1 MRFCLAFCAV
11 ILMAGLACA
20 GSLTVNPSAEE
31 ATDDGT
37 PAGWG
42 MYLGAGKARLARAT
56 DEKHSGQ
63 ASACLELTGW
73 HVPKDA
79 KDAPENR
86 SASAAIILAASDGY
100 RAKGALPGTPGTT
113 YAFSFW
119 HKGDVPA
126 RVGVT
131 GWPSA
136 DSDHTARIH
145 LTVAG
150 GTMRPGRDWQR
161 CTGTFRL
168 REGATCFAL
177 MITASGKESEGFRL
191 GKLYVDDA
199 AIMPKA
205 FPDGQLRGIWCG
217 LPKAK
222 EPEPGR
228 KEIAARL
235 DKLKAAGFNAMFVW
249 TTSLYLAALE
259 RPELRSAEPA
269 AAWDAF
275 GELARAA
282 HERGM
287 QVHSWY
293 SPWIYKGTG
302 RAIEL
307 RDHPEWAAVNA
318 AGVADKGGV
327 CLARPEVRQFE
338 LDLLSRLAERCP
350 ELDGIHIEEPGYS
363 WGGPY
368 CYCEHCRRLC
378 RDSYGLDI
386 AGDPPEARPLL
397 DHLAASFCTDFIL
410 RLRQML
416 LARRPEMWLSANGS
430 PGPNADKDWRIG
442 RDWITWARRG
452 YLDFYVPQIYTK
464 SVEGFVQSGQRTKEL
479 LGPCDLVTGLAVSWS
494 GIYPQRQEPCV
505 IQDEIVAA
513 DKLGAR
519 GFVVFH
525 LDHLNDEHFDA
536 IREALKRPQDSPQKQ

>member
-1 MRFCLAFCAV
+1 MIRDSCFLALSAV
-11 ILMAGLACA
+11 LVLRATLAA
-20 GSLTVNPSAEE
+20 SLVSNPSAEE
-31 ATDDGT
+31 ATEAGA

-42 MYLGAGKARLARAT
+42 IYVGAGTARLTRAT

-86 SASAAIILAASDGY
+86 SASAAMVLAANDGY
-100 RAKGALPGTPGTT
+100 SARGALPGAPGTA

-119 HKGDVPA
+119 YKTVLPA

-131 GWPSA
+131 AWPSA
-136 DSDHTARIH
+136 DSDHTAR
-145 LTVAG
+145 TQVAVVG
-150 GTMRPGRDWQR
+150 GAMRPGRDWQR

-168 REGATCFAL
+168 PERAACFAL
-177 MITASGKESEGFRL
+177 MVHTSGKESEGFRL
-191 GKLYVDDA
+191 GKLYLDDA
-199 AIMPKA
+199 AIVAKA

-222 EPEPGR
+222 ELEPGR
-228 KEIAARL
+228 QEIAARL
-235 DKLKAAGFNAMFVW
+235 DKLKATGFNAMFVW

-259 RPELRSAEPA
+259 RPELRSAEPT
-269 AAWDAF
+269 AAWDAL

-282 HERGM
+282 SERGM
-287 QVHSWY
+287 QVHAWY

-302 RAIEL
+302 RAVEL
-307 RDHPEWAAVNA
+307 RDHPEWAAVSA

-327 CLARPEVRQFE
+327 CLARPEVRQFQ
-338 LDLLSRLAERCP
+338 LDLLSRLADRYP
-350 ELDGIHIEEPGYS
+350 ELAGIHIEEPGYN

-378 RDSYGLDI
+378 REWFGLDI

-430 PGPNADKDWRIG
+430 AGPNADKDWRIG
-442 RDWITWARRG
+442 RDWGTWARRG

-464 SVEGFVQSGQRTKEL
+464 SVEGFAAAGQKTREL
-479 LGPCDLVTGLAVSWS
+479 LGTCDLVTGLAVSWS
-494 GIYPQRQEPCV
+494 SIYPQRQDPRV
-505 IQDEIVAA
+505 IQDEIRAA
-513 DKLGAR
+513 EKLGAK

-525 LDHLNDEHFDA
+525 LDHLNDEHFAA
-536 IREALKRPQDSPQKQ
+536 IRDLLKPPQQR

>member
-1 MRFCLAFCAV
+1 MRAALLAPA
-11 ILMAGLACA
+11 LALAARAAIA
-20 GSLTVNPSAEE
+20 GSLVANPSAEE
-31 ATDDGT
+31 ATDRGT

-42 MYLGAGKARLARAT
+42 IYLGAGTATLTRAT
-56 DEKHSGQ
+56 DEKHTGQ
-63 ASACLELTGW
+63 ASACLELSGW

-86 SASAAIILAASDGY
+86 SASAAIILAANDGY

-119 HKGDVPA
+119 YKGDVPA
-126 RVGVT
+126 TVGVT

-136 DSDHTARIH
+136 DADHTARIR

-150 GTMRPGRDWQR
+150 GAMRPGPNWRR

-168 REGATCFAL
+168 PEGAACFAL
-177 MITASGKESEGFRL
+177 MIHASGKESDGFRL
-191 GKLYVDDA
+191 GKLFVDDA
-199 AIMPKA
+199 SIVAKV

-222 EPEPGR
+222 EREEGR

-235 DKLKAAGFNAMFVW
+235 EKLKASGFNTMFVW

-259 RPELRSAEPA
+259 RPELRAADPP
-269 AAWDAF
+269 AAWDAL

-282 HERGM
+282 RERGM
-287 QVHSWY
+287 QVHAWY

-318 AGVADKGGV
+318 AGVTDKGGV

-338 LDLLSRLAERCP
+338 LDLLSRLADRYP
-350 ELDGIHIEEPGYS
+350 ELAGIHIEEPGYN

-368 CYCEHCRRLC
+368 CHCEFCRRLC
-378 RDSYGLDI
+378 REWFGLDI
-386 AGDPPEARPLL
+386 AGGPPEARPLL
-397 DHLAASFCTDFIL
+397 DHLAASFCTDFVL
-410 RLRQML
+410 RLRQAL

-430 PGPNADKDWRIG
+430 AGPNADRDWRIG
-442 RDWITWARRG
+442 RDWVTWARRG
-452 YLDFYVPQIYTK
+452 YLDFYVPQIYTR
-464 SVEGFVQSGQRTKEL
+464 SVEAFVASGQKTKEL

-494 GIYPQRQEPCV
+494 SIYPQRQDPRV
-505 IQDEIVAA
+505 IQDQIAA
-513 DKLGAR
+513 AAKLGAN

-525 LDHLNDEHFDA
+525 LDHLNDEHFAA
-536 IREALKRPQDSPQKQ
+536 IRDVVKPPQ